1 MNKFIAIIVSW
12 VLIGIMIIPIKAVI
26 DAALTPVTGLFAVMG
41 VTDELTVAVIGILPW
56 LIPLAYFIGT
66 CIYIVASLRQPQ
78 TQSVYTQPTKKV
90 K

>member
-1 MNKFIAIIVSW
+1 MQKFVAIIVSW
-12 VLIGIMIIPIKAVI
+12 VLIGILIIPIKSII
-26 DAALTPVTGLFAVMG
+26 DAALTPVTGFFAIMG
-41 VTDELTVAVIGILPW
+41 VTDEKTIAVIGILPW

-78 TQSVYTQPTKKV
+78 TQSVYTAKKV